1 MPEWIRVDMD
11 PSPVR
16 RGERLRVR
24 WEAGPRGRDFELRLA
39 LVVHHETLVRPWGG
53 DSRTALERQVHAI
66 PGRAGG
72 GGVARAPRLR
82 VPAEAPYS
90 YPGKVLG
97 FFWGIALAPVGVAA
111 DRLHGW
117 LALRVLP

>member
-53 DSRTALERQVHAI
+53 DSRTALERQVHVI
-66 PGRAGG
+66 HDRAAVE
-72 GGVARAPRLR
+72 GVAGAPWLR
-82 VPAEAPYS
+82 VPGEAPYS

-97 FFWGIALAPVGVAA
+97 FFWGIALAPVGVSA